1 MIVKYL
7 TGYTDPF
14 LSPVTGQL
22 SSSDVLPDLELGY
35 VWMGNKNSR
44 PTPTFKIIDLN
55 IDVRALQDQV
65 RTIEMA
71 PVVVNRTQEAFPNAQ
86 ALDQLD
92 DGLMK
97 NVSGMIEIAQPDID
111 YLTPSLQWGK
121 IWIGDFSNNAAPQ
134 LTISN
139 YNLPNLTYNKIWV
152 GSSTNRPVEADLTF
166 ATNSASYI
174 LKTSNPNL
182 TNAQALDM
190 LLGTPPK
197 ILKAANDGTIEVAIP
212 DQDYATNATLEEIK
226 AQTEQ
231 YAQDA
236 ATSAEEAAASAEEA
250 TASAEEAT
258 ASAEEATASAA
269 ESAAS
274 AAESAASAAEATA
287 SAAEATA
294 SAAEATAAAAEA
306 TAAAVEATAAAVEAS
321 ASAAEAT
328 AAAAEASVAAIGA
341 SASAFQAIVASLSAN
356 IAEGNAQNSA
366 NDARDSASEASI
378 FASNASNSA
387 NSAAFSA
394 SSASNSATSAQNSLD
409 TFLNTGIV
417 LQGAV
422 YGAGSPSVPITTS
435 FQANAVFPGNASV
448 TIPVGTTTQRPS
460 VLFAGMIRYNTDS
473 A

>member
-258 ASAEEATASAA
+258 ASA
-269 ESAAS
+269 
-274 AAESAASAAEATA
+274 AESAASAAEATA